1 MPLKGLTWARF
12 KEHLRK
18 SAAIYIVGI
27 IVCVVLSNILYT
39 STRPQVP
46 AEREVLIY
54 LVNGYSNPD
63 PLNDLCAQALTAM
76 QAEDETLEEVHVESL
91 MYTDPSQDYTSSYV
105 LMTRM
110 SVGDGDIYLT
120 NRPGLEA
127 MFNSGACYPLDEL
140 IGSGW
145 MEGVDFEPYYHIDTE
160 VDETTMELVEI
171 PGAEPYVAALDLSS
185 FTGLADLGVME
196 SDGLYLVVA
205 SNGTNKE
212 TSVETIEYMLRQIAE
227 GNYAPAASTEPEA

>member
-54 LVNGYSNPD
+54 LVNGYSDPN

-76 QAEDETLEEVHVESL
+76 QAEDETLEEVHV
-91 MYTDPSQDYTSSYV
+91 
-105 LMTRM
+105 
-110 SVGDGDIYLT
+110 GDGDIYLT
-120 NRPGLEA
+120 NRLGLEA

-145 MEGVDFEPYYHIDTE
+145 MEGVDFEPYYHTDTE

>member
-120 NRPGLEA
+120 NRLGLEA
-127 MFNSGACYPLDEL
+127 MFNSGAC
-140 IGSGW
+140 G
-145 MEGVDFEPYYHIDTE
+145 
-160 VDETTMELVEI
+160 
-171 PGAEPYVAALDLSS
+171 
-185 FTGLADLGVME
+185 
-196 SDGLYLVVA
+196 
-205 SNGTNKE
+205 
-212 TSVETIEYMLRQIAE
+212 
-227 GNYAPAASTEPEA
+227 

>member
-110 SVGDGDIYLT
+110 SVGDGGVMLDQAAAAGAIVIGRDHQQRVRAQSL
-120 NRPGLEA
+120 RLHGLA
-127 MFNSGACYPLDEL
+127 NGRARVVRARSDDERNPPRAAAERAFHD
-140 IGSGW
+140 GR
-145 MEGVDFEPYYHIDTE
+145 T
-160 VDETTMELVEI
+160 LVRGDGGRFAG
-171 PGAEPYVAALDLSS
+171 GAENHERVRVRVDLPVDQV
-185 FTGLADLGVME
+185 LQR
-196 SDGLYLVVA
+196 VV
-205 SNGTNKE
+205 
-212 TSVETIEYMLRQIAE
+212 VH
-227 GNYAPAASTEPEA
+227 APAAKGRDHRDAAAVKELALHA